1 MRKLESEFRE
11 SGMLVR
17 PTTKWPVELPIGLGD
32 RQVVDACDAAPH
44 ETLLVKLPVLIPVR
58 TVPVS
63 AANANCFHDYEALAC
78 PSYAPSSRSNLM
90 KTIRFHEFCLIQ
102 SKFILIVFITL

>member
-17 PTTKWPVELPIGLGD
+17 PTTKWPVKLPIGLGD
-32 RQVVDACDAAPH
+32 RQVVDACDAALH

-58 TVPVS
+58 TEPVS
-63 AANANCFHDYEALAC
+63 AVVARFVGEAHGDPVAREGPELFDQPIIELPRPFTGQECF
-78 PSYAPSSRSNLM
+78 NLG
-90 KTIRFHEFCLIQ
+90 TPFR
-102 SKFILIVFITL
+102 